1 MTTTSNAFMAFW
13 REFRK
18 DRLGMFGFSLLVA
31 FCLAALV
38 GPLIIPFSDAS
49 EKWQDITYWQDN
61 PESAPPEWTNWF
73 AAQKSTSTWR
83 SASVK
88 PNTEEQD
95 GVVKGTAEVVYEWK
109 ADLPPRDVIVLW
121 EGRGQIVYRLM
132 VTRPDGQ
139 EILLSQN
146 NIDMSSGGV
155 NRESVGSNS
164 SDQMLEWVRTVVGES
179 AGYSIDPYQFSPID
193 YLFAQAN
200 ETMAEERTALTGPY
214 RFRLEYM
221 ALDGAQIDSLRLAV
235 PGSVSGLL
243 GTDKSKRDLFSGVI
257 VGIRWALLIGILT
270 SLLNVLMGVTLA
282 IVSGYLGGWVD
293 SVIQRITEFFLQL
306 PVLPFII
313 VISAIFKPSIWFLIG
328 IFCLFFWVGPV
339 KPVRSMTL
347 QIREETF
354 VEASRALGASRLRI
368 ILRHIFPILL
378 PFSFASIALS
388 VPGII
393 VYEASLSLLGLGDA
407 TIVTWGQIL
416 NGAFSSQAFLSNMW
430 WWVIPPGLAM
440 ALMGMTFAFL
450 GFSLDKILHPKL
462 KTR

>member
-1 MTTTSNAFMAFW
+1 MKTASNAFTAFW
-13 REFRK
+13 QEFRK
-18 DRLGMFGFSLLVA
+18 DSLGMIGFSLLVA
-31 FCLAALV
+31 FCLAALL
-38 GPLIIPFSDAS
+38 GPLMIPFTEAS

-73 AAQKSTSTWR
+73 ATQKSTSTWR
-83 SASVK
+83 SSSIK
-88 PNTEEQD
+88 PTTEEQD
-95 GVVKGTAEVVYEWK
+95 GVTKGTAEISYDWN
-109 ADLPPRDVIVLW
+109 ADLPPRDVILLW
-121 EGRGQIVYRLM
+121 QGSGQIVYRLL
-132 VTRPDGQ
+132 VVRPDGQ
-139 EILLSQN
+139 EIPLMQN
-146 NIDMSSGGV
+146 NMDMGQNAI
-155 NRESVGSNS
+155 NRESIGSNAT
-164 SDQMLEWVRTVVGES
+164 DQVLEWVRTVVGES
-179 AGYSIDPYQFSPID
+179 AGYSIDPNQFSAID
-193 YLFAQAN
+193 FLFAQSN
-200 ETMAEERTALTGPY
+200 EKLVEQQVALKGTY
-214 RFRLEYM
+214 RFRLEYV
-221 ALDGAQIDSLRLAV
+221 ALDGAEIASVRLAV

-293 SVIQRITEFFLQL
+293 SVIQRVTEFFLQL

-430 WWVIPPGLAM
+430 WWVIPPGIAM